1 MKKVYYYIIL
11 TGFFCLYFISTDLY
25 LQDYHFILTV
35 LFIFT
40 FVGPRD
46 KK

>member
-1 MKKVYYYIIL
+1 MSERMRIL
-11 TGFFCLYFISTDLY
+11 FLYFISTDLY